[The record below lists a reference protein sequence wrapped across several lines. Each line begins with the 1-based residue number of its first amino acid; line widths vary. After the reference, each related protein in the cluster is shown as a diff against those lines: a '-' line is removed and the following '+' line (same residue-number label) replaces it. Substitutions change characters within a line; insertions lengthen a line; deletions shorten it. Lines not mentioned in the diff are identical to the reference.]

1 MVSFNCQ
8 HNLELPG
15 KQVPMKDYLN
25 QVGLG
30 ICLWKTVLIILIDM
44 ARLRPTINGSIPQ
57 IWALGF
63 LRVERARWVVGMYAF
78 IYSVPL
84 TRD

>member
-57 IWALGF
+57 I
-63 LRVERARWVVGMYAF
+63 
-78 IYSVPL
+78 
-84 TRD
+84 